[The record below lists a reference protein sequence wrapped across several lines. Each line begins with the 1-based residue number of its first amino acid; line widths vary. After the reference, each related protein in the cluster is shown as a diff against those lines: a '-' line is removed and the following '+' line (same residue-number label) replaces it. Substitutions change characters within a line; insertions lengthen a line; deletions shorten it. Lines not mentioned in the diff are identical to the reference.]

1 MKYSFLKLVKA
12 SIIIVFVSF
21 VNVNLF
27 AETNWSCF
35 GAGIGEAFVPG
46 LGYALN
52 SQFDKAIVLGGS
64 RWYFSGKQ
72 YRASEEEDYEDDP
85 DKIYES
91 EDAEDS
97 ESGKDETQIYLNRST
112 WDANYY
118 GSLNFNLLLTTWGD
132 LYQNDCKPNTQTY
145 SYMLSPF
152 RIDHFYDNWMFWLP
166 ILVAAGSYQTFADN
180 NKVDYYLEKGLTE
193 QDLKRDSFSQYYAVG
208 IGEEMF
214 FRGTVQHYFF
224 ETFKQDFSFSPESSR
239 HLSIASASIVFA
251 AAHSGAGFTANP
263 AQAFLFG
270 LYEGYVY
277 HPSVEEFDLMTA
289 IAIHAWWDLL
299 IAYAILNNAEYHEDQ
314 EDVYDEE
321 SRANAS
327 LNSRTRYPLLTIAFM
342 F

>member
-166 ILVAAGSYQTFADN
+166 ILVAAGSYQPQRCSNYCHLQLLLRLLQGCENYFFVPPKSGKPKSGFFASP
-180 NKVDYYLEKGLTE
+180 
-193 QDLKRDSFSQYYAVG
+193 SFSAEKLLEC
-208 IGEEMF
+208 IF
-214 FRGTVQHYFF
+214 ARSARGTFWG
-224 ETFKQDFSFSPESSR
+224 T
-239 HLSIASASIVFA
+239 L
-251 AAHSGAGFTANP
+251 FTGEN
-263 AQAFLFG
+263 
-270 LYEGYVY
+270 
-277 HPSVEEFDLMTA
+277 
-289 IAIHAWWDLL
+289 
-299 IAYAILNNAEYHEDQ
+299 
-314 EDVYDEE
+314 
-321 SRANAS
+321 
-327 LNSRTRYPLLTIAFM
+327 
-342 F
+342 